1 MVLKDDIITIESEEE
16 ILSYIEQYAR
26 GEIIPENIT
35 FGEWP
40 NLTFKLTGEKFQGSI
55 TPSIM
60 KGFIEVQSQI
70 NKAYSTFKYGDP
82 EKRLSAEEKEAIEIV
97 IVVAAGSSMLGINL
111 TGFLNTI
118 GKAAIDKMTPQD
130 IIITVLGIALVWG
143 GVSIFKKYLDN
154 RKEARSEEIKKESDK
169 QFLDS
174 IQFMSEQ
181 ETKRMEI
188 IQNIIEQKP
197 IIKQQQEIAADS
209 KAELLRSFSN
219 SKAET
224 VEFDDVVLDQEL
236 LKELS
241 TNGRRKSI
249 ETRID
254 GIYRVE
260 KVDSSDSDTF
270 KVTVRDI
277 DTDKLI
283 LCIVQDVFL
292 DEKENKEILQ
302 RAEWDRKPLHL
313 SINAKMLDGE
323 ISSAIIIHVK
333 DVE

>member
-1 MVLKDDIITIESEEE
+1 MKDDIITIESEEE